1 MAVSIR
7 LSEDIETRLATLAT
21 KTGRTKSYYI
31 REAIQEHLDE
41 LEDYYLAVE
50 RLENPE
56 GEPVDISEVA
66 ERLGLDDP
74 D

>member
-7 LSEDIETRLATLAT
+7 LSDDVEARLAALAS

>member
-7 LSEDIETRLATLAT
+7 LSDDVEARLAALAS

-56 GEPVDISEVA
+56 GEPVDITEVA